1 MDVNMVVDV
10 ISNVGFP
17 IAACV
22 MIGWLLYREQELHK
36 EESKLLADAIASL
49 TTAIHELKE
58 RLNA

>member
-1 MDVNMVVDV
+1 MDINLVVDI

-22 MIGWLLYREQELHK
+22 MIGWLFYREQELHK

>member
-1 MDVNMVVDV
+1 MDVNLVVDV

-17 IAACV
+17 IATCI
-22 MIGWLLYREQELHK
+22 MIGWLFYREQELHK

>member
-1 MDVNMVVDV
+1 MDINLVVDV

-17 IAACV
+17 IATCV
-22 MIGWLLYREQELHK
+22 MIGWLFYREQELHK